1 MKWIPPLPVY
11 CKGKD
16 GAGRQITYFDVLKD
30 FAFMVDK
37 GFDYE
42 FIRDDNNWFSG
53 DFFSGRNFRRRSL
66 NCLVL

>member
-1 MKWIPPLPVY
+1 VF

-30 FAFMVDK
+30 FRFMADK

-42 FIRDDNNWFSG
+42 FIRDERGRITRDVFSG
-53 DFFSGRNFRRRSL
+53 TSFRPRSL

>member
-1 MKWIPPLPVY
+1 MF

-30 FAFMVDK
+30 FGFMADK
-37 GFDYE
+37 GFEYE
-42 FIRDDNNWFSG
+42 FIRDEGGWFSK
-53 DFFSGRNFRRRSL
+53 DFFSGRNFRPRRL